1 MTDHPRTIV
10 EKKET
15 NKEEQIKHTFAYQ
28 LSQMEFMT
36 KIVKKMSF
44 KHSTASL
51 PLQSQELLE

>member
-1 MTDHPRTIV
+1 M

-15 NKEEQIKHTFAYQ
+15 NKEEQTKHTFAYQ